1 MRRAASF
8 ALALALLPA
17 SAEAATLIVCP
28 EQATARDCAFK
39 GDRAIQAAVDQAKD
53 GDVVLVRA
61 GTYVPR
67 AARDLAFKEIMI
79 RAFVAIDGKRI
90 TLRGEPGTILDGS
103 RGLPVTGIGVKNAD
117 VAIDGFHL
125 TGFRYDI
132 EEDDIYEGHGIFA
145 VDSRVR
151 IVDVEISRFQ
161 KMGLTGRGATTLDV
175 TGLTVLDGH
184 VGSWL
189 YEGAYM
195 RLDRALFR
203 GNDSAALAAYNDSAA
218 HLSRIAVDG
227 SADDAIYAEDDATIH
242 IARSLVIDSKPI
254 ALNATGRSR
263 IFARQS
269 LLHGNDADTS
279 ATGVTLGEDIIR
291 SDPMLG
297 AGYRPRAGSP
307 IEGKGIGPAGEV
319 R

>member
-1 MRRAASF
+1 MMRAVLF
-8 ALALALLPA
+8 ALALLPA

-28 EQATARDCAFK
+28 EKATARDCAFK
-39 GDRAIQAAVDQAKD
+39 GDRAIQAAVDRAKD
-53 GDVVLVRA
+53 GDIVLVRA
-61 GTYVPR
+61 GTYHPR
-67 AARDLAFKEIMI
+67 AARDLPFKEIAI
-79 RAFVAIDGKRI
+79 RAFVAIEGKRI
-90 TLRGEPGTILDGS
+90 SLRGEPGATLDGS

-117 VAIDGFHL
+117 VAIDGLHL

-132 EEDDIYEGHGIFA
+132 KEDDIYEGHGIFA

-151 IVDVEISRFQ
+151 IADVTISRFQ

-175 TGLTVLDGH
+175 TGLKILDGH

-195 RLDRALFR
+195 RLDRAVFR
-203 GNDSAALAAYNDSAA
+203 GNESAALAAYNDSAA
-218 HLSRIAVDG
+218 HLSRIVVDG

-242 IARSLVIDSKPI
+242 LTRSLVIDSKPI

-263 IFARQS
+263 IFATKS
-269 LLHGNDADTS
+269 LLHGNGAETS
-279 ATGVTLGEDIIR
+279 ATGVVLGEDILR
-291 SDPMLG
+291 GDPMLG
-297 AGYRPRAGSP
+297 ADYSPRAGSP
-307 IEGKGIGPAGEV
+307 IEGKRIGPAGEA